1 LADVENLC
9 ARSVNSGHHTSHTE
23 VHT

>member
-9 ARSVNSGHHTSHTE
+9 ARSVNSGHHTSHAE